1 MTQTPA
7 PDPTQALAEFAAGLR
22 FDAIPAAVV
31 RRTEDLFLDWFAS
44 ALAGKGARPVE
55 SIARFIEAMGPGDG
69 PSEVLI
75 HRRGSSPLVA
85 AVANAAASHF
95 AEQDDVHN
103 GSVFHPATVVFPAAL
118 AVAQALRRS
127 GRELLAACVAGYE
140 VGIRVGEFLGR
151 SHYRIFHTTGTAGT
165 FAAAAAAGRLLGL
178 DAAQMRHAFGSAGT
192 QSAGLWE
199 FLRDAA
205 DSKQLHT
212 AHAAGAGLTAA
223 YLALDGFTGARR
235 ILDGAQGLAAGMS
248 SDADAARLVD
258 GLPGGRRV
266 AASSDHGAAGTAP
279 GDDAGAAPATRW
291 ALAETSFKFHAACR
305 HTHPAADALLQVLS
319 EHHLGATDIRSITAL
334 VHQAAIDVLGP
345 VIDPQTV
352 HQAKFSMGTVLGLV
366 AVFGRAGL
374 GEFDAGWRDAA
385 VRAVHDKV
393 TMRLDREVDG
403 AYPGRWIGKV
413 VVETVDGREFHGRVL
428 EPKGDPGNTLSRAE
442 LEHKALQLAAYRA
455 GASADEMQRVIARV
469 WALAEA
475 PVVTT
480 FLA

>member
-1 MTQTPA
+1 MTPH

-22 FDAIPAAVV
+22 FDAIPPAVV
-31 RRTEDLFLDWFAS
+31 RRAEDLFLDWFAS

-69 PSEVLI
+69 PSEILI

-103 GSVFHPATVVFPAAL
+103 GSVFHPATVVFPPAL
-118 AVAQALRRS
+118 AVAQALGAS
-127 GRELLAACVAGYE
+127 GRELLVACVAGYE

-165 FAAAAAAGRLLGL
+165 FAAAAAVGRLLGL

-223 YLALDGFTGARR
+223 YLARDGFTGAKR

-248 SDADAARLVD
+248 SDADAARLAD
-258 GLPGGRRV
+258 GLPRERRAAPSSLDPRGGRSSQGDDPG
-266 AASSDHGAAGTAP
+266 ASS
-279 GDDAGAAPATRW
+279 TRW

-305 HTHPAADALLQVLS
+305 HTHPAADALLQVLTT
-319 EHHLGATDIRSITAL
+319 HHLAATDLRAVTAL

-345 VIDPQTV
+345 VTDPQTV

-374 GEFDAGWRDAA
+374 AEFDASWRDTA

-393 TMRLDREVDG
+393 AMRLDAEVDR
-403 AYPGRWIGKV
+403 AYPARWIGKV
-413 VVETVDGREFHGRVL
+413 VVETVDGRTFHGQVL

-442 LEHKALQLAAYRA
+442 LEHKAVQLAAYRE
-455 GASADEMQRVIARV
+455 GATADEMRRVIVRV
-469 WALAEA
+469 WALADA

-480 FLA
+480 FLG